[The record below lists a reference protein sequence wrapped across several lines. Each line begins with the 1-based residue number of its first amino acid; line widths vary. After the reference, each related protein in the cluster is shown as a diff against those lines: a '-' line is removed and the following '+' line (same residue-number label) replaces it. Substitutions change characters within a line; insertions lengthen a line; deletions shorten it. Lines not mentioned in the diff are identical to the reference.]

1 MLTLMR
7 LGMIAGY
14 IGFAAYGAYYL
25 IGVIGL

>member
-25 IGVIGL
+25 LAIVGV